1 LPPVWGK
8 GGGPRHDERRL
19 HELKKMVFQ
28 MSDFDLVL
36 SGTLVLPTRILQGGY
51 VAVRDGKIAEVGQGI
66 APAARERHELGEAL
80 ILPGAIDAQVHSLSQ
95 KDQEDFIWST
105 RSAAAGGVTT
115 IVDMPYDE
123 GNLVCSAEAVN
134 RKVAHAGPQA
144 RVDFALYGT
153 IDPEEGAKRI
163 REQVEAGVAAFKFS
177 TFGTDAK
184 RFPRI
189 PPALLEKCFAAIAPT
204 GLTAGVHN
212 EDDEAVRAAIDKV
225 KAAGITDY
233 RAHGLSRPP
242 LTELLAMHEI
252 YETGAATGCPAHVVH
267 CSLGRGYD
275 IAAAYR
281 AQGFE
286 ASIEACIH
294 YLVLDEENDVK
305 RLGGKAKINPPI
317 RPRAEVE
324 KLWRHVAAGNVTL
337 VSTDHV
343 SWSENRKANPD
354 MLANASGVPGLEVM
368 LPLFVKGALERGVPL
383 TWAARLMAQN
393 PARHFRIDHVK
404 GALEPGKDA
413 DIAVLLPNEKTYD
426 AAATGNNVVGWS
438 PYNGIKLPWTLGATY
453 LRGKLAFD
461 GTQVVSEPGAGRFVR
476 PPVSHVIAGVQ

>member
-1 LPPVWGK
+1 
-8 GGGPRHDERRL
+8 
-19 HELKKMVFQ
+19 MA
-28 MSDFDLVL
+28 DFDLVL
-36 SGTLVLPTRILQGGY
+36 QGTVVLPERILEAGY
-51 VAVRDGKIAEVGQGI
+51 VAVRDGKIAEIGLGVP
-66 APAARERHELGEAL
+66 PAARERHLLGKAL

-123 GNLVCSAEAVN
+123 GNLVCSAEAV
-134 RKVAHAGPQA
+134 KKKIAHAGPQA

-163 REQVEAGVAAFKFS
+163 AEMVDAGVAAFKFS
-177 TFGTDAK
+177 TFGTDPK

-189 PPALLEKCFAAIAPT
+189 PPALLDECFAAIAPT

-212 EDDEAVRAAIDKV
+212 EDDEAVRTYMERV
-225 KAAGITDY
+225 KASGITDW

-242 LTELLAMHEI
+242 ITELLAMHTI
-252 YETGAATGCPAHVVH
+252 FETGANTGCPSHVVH

-275 IAAAYR
+275 IARAYR
-281 AQGFE
+281 RDGFE
-286 ASIEACIH
+286 ATVECCIH
-294 YLVLDEENDVK
+294 YLTLDEEHDVK

-324 KLWRHVAAGNVTL
+324 ALWRRVAEGNVWL

-343 SWSENRKANPD
+343 SWSENRKTNPD

-368 LPLFVKGALERGVPL
+368 VPLFIKGASERGIPL
-383 TWAARLMAQN
+383 TWAAKLMAEN
-393 PARHFRIDHVK
+393 PAKHFRLDHIK
-404 GALEPGKDA
+404 GALTPGKDA
-413 DIAVLLPNEKTYD
+413 DIVVLEPRETVYD
-426 AAATGNNVVGWS
+426 AAASGNNVVGWS
-438 PYNGIKLPWTLGATY
+438 PYNGIRLPWTVAATY
-453 LRGKLAFD
+453 LRGKKITDGATVLA
-461 GTQVVSEPGAGRFVR
+461 EPGTGQFVR
-476 PPVSHVIAGVQ
+476 PLPRQVIAGAAE

>member
-1 LPPVWGK
+1 
-8 GGGPRHDERRL
+8 
-19 HELKKMVFQ
+19 MA
-28 MSDFDLVL
+28 DFDLVL
-36 SGTLVLPTRILQGGY
+36 KGTVVLADRIVDGGH
-51 VAVRDGKIAEVGQGI
+51 VAVRDGKVAHIGQG
-66 APAARERHELGEAL
+66 AMPAARERHDLSGAL

-95 KDQEDFIWST
+95 KNQEDFIWST

-123 GNLVCSAEAVN
+123 GNLVCSAEAVR
-134 RKVAHAGPQA
+134 RKVDHAGPQA

-153 IDPEEGAKRI
+153 VDPQEGPARI
-163 REQVEAGVAAFKFS
+163 GEMVEAGVAAFKFS
-177 TFGTDAK
+177 TFGTDPK

-189 PPALLEKCFAAIAPT
+189 PAALLEDCFRAIAPT

-212 EDDEAVRAAIDKV
+212 EDDEAVRAAIARV

-242 LTELLAMHEI
+242 LTELIASNQI

-267 CSLGRGYD
+267 CSLGRGYE
-275 IAAAYR
+275 IASAYR
-281 AQGFE
+281 AQGFR
-286 ASIEACIH
+286 ATIECCIH
-294 YLVLDEENDVK
+294 YLTLDEENDVA

-343 SWSENRKANPD
+343 SWSEDRKTNPD

-368 LPLFVKGALERGVPL
+368 VPLFVKGALECGIPL
-383 TWAARLMAQN
+383 TQAAELMALN
-393 PARHFRIDHVK
+393 PARHFRLDHVK
-404 GALEPGKDA
+404 GALEAGKDA
-413 DIAVLLPNEKTYD
+413 DITVLTPEPYSYD
-426 AAATGNNVVGWS
+426 AAASGHNVVGWS
-438 PYNGIKLPWTLGATY
+438 PYNGIRLPWRVSATW

-461 GTQVVSEPGAGRFVR
+461 GKRVLAEPGSGAFVR
-476 PPVSHVIAGVQ
+476 PLPTLVSAGGR